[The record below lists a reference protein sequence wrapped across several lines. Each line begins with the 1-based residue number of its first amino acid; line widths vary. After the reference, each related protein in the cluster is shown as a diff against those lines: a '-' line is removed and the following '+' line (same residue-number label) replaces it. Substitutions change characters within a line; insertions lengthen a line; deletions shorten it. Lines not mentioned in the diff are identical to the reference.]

1 MKIFQAS
8 NIATGVLPVML
19 GNVDNDILL
28 LLILILYCQTECNHS
43 NYVQI
48 NYILQEWAIIFGIFM
63 KSLLEAAM
71 TTLVNGW

>member
-19 GNVDNDILL
+19 GNVDNDMILV
-28 LLILILYCQTECNHS
+28 LIVIFVLTGCNHS

-48 NYILQEWAIIFGIFM
+48 NYILQE
-63 KSLLEAAM
+63 
-71 TTLVNGW
+71 

>member
-1 MKIFQAS
+1 MKIFQAL

-28 LLILILYCQTECNHS
+28 LLILILYCQTGCNHS

-48 NYILQEWAIIFGIFM
+48 NYILQE
-63 KSLLEAAM
+63 
-71 TTLVNGW
+71 

>member
-1 MKIFQAS
+1 MKIFQAL

-28 LLILILYCQTECNHS
+28 LLILILYCQTGCNHS

>member
-19 GNVDNDILL
+19 GNVDNDLL
-28 LLILILYCQTECNHS
+28 LLLTLIFCETGCNHS
-43 NYVQI
+43 NYLQI